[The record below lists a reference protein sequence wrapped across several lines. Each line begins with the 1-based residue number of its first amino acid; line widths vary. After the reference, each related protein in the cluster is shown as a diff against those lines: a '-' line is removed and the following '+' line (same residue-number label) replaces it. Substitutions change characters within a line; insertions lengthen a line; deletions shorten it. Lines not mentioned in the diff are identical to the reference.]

1 MFDPRSIHVF
11 EFAVRSMAW
20 VSLCGFGAAYLF
32 SPWSP
37 IPAAIRSRCALAA
50 SVVLAIVSLN
60 IPAVT
65 DEGPTQYLQ
74 FGVLSA
80 FGLVFAISRIRT
92 VPRHASFFGWPCA
105 ALHSLLLWIA
115 CSELGPFD

>member
-32 SPWSP
+32 SPSSP

-50 SVVLAIVSLN
+50 SVGLAIISLN

-65 DEGPTQYLQ
+65 DVGPTQYLQ
-74 FGVLSA
+74 FGAMSA
-80 FGLVFAISRIRT
+80 FGFVFALSRIRT
-92 VPRHASFFGWPCA
+92 VPRHATFFGWLCA
-105 ALHSLLLWIA
+105 AFHSLSLWIA
-115 CSELGPFD
+115 CSELS